1 MAIAKP
7 RSQEEQAVVNGR
19 LRKKYPQMFTKE
31 WKEAVAK
38 EEKKRRKKA
47 MQNESPVGLSN
58 EIRKVKKAR
67 KSQKS
72 SLEDALTGDEI
83 KRLIGR

>member
-1 MAIAKP
+1 MAVTLGSA
-7 RSQEEQAVVNGR
+7 EEKAIVNSR

-38 EEKKRRKKA
+38 EAKRRRKKA
-47 MQNESPVGLSN
+47 APDESPVGLSN